1 MTSVTLQHLMREQPL
16 TEDRKKYV
24 QQLAN
29 QHGYILDWDRL
40 IAYAETRCGWREDMQ
55 RDRDAVRRAK
65 ARGCF

>member
-1 MTSVTLQHLMREQPL
+1 MTSITLEQLMKEQPL

-24 QQLAN
+24 AQLAS
-29 QHGYILDWDRL
+29 QHQYIIDWDRQ